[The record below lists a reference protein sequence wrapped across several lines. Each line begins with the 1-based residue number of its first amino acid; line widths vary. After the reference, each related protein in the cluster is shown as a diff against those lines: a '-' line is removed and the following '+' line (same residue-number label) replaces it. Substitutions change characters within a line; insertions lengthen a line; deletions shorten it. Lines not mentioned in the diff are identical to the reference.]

1 MKLITRMTHLTL
13 ALLLAGGLT
22 AALLGQAAK
31 PAAAPVPVKL
41 TVGATD
47 AAGCIPYWI
56 ALEPLTIPAAEANGK
71 GTDVDYLK
79 AAGAGSEATAAPI
92 AGDSL
97 TYNGEKHL
105 WKAVSS
111 DVGSPFVDCENISGA
126 TYNAVTYLVAYI
138 KLDKEEPKAT
148 VTWGSDDG
156 GALYVNGK
164 QYSSWGPGRHVALD
178 TSIAKDVP
186 LKKGLNTIMLKVLN
200 GYGESYG
207 VCRLVGSDD
216 KPLAGVTILM
226 APEGKAAPKDAFW
239 YQVDTG
245 EKPIEG
251 TFTEYLAK
259 KAKK

>member
-1 MKLITRMTHLTL
+1 MKRLTRMPHLTL

-22 AALLGQAAK
+22 AALLGQAVK
-31 PAAAPVPVKL
+31 PAPVKI
-41 TVGATD
+41 TTGQTD

-56 ALEPLTIPAAEANGK
+56 ALEPLNIPAAEANGK
-71 GTDVDYLK
+71 GTEVDYLK
-79 AAGAGSEATAAPI
+79 AAGAGGGEATAAPI
-92 AGDSL
+92 PGDVFMH
-97 TYNGEKHL
+97 NGEKHL
-105 WKAVSS
+105 WKPVSS
-111 DVGSPFVDCENISGA
+111 DVGSPNVDCENISGA

-156 GALYVNGK
+156 GALIVNGK
-164 QYSSWGPGRHVALD
+164 QFSSWGPGRHCALD

-186 LKKGLNTIMLKVLN
+186 LKKGVNIIMLKVLN

-216 KPLAGVTILM
+216 KPLAGVAILM
-226 APEGKAAPKDAFW
+226 APEGKTAPKDAFW

-245 EKPIEG
+245 EKAIEG
-251 TFTEYLAK
+251 PFTEYLAK